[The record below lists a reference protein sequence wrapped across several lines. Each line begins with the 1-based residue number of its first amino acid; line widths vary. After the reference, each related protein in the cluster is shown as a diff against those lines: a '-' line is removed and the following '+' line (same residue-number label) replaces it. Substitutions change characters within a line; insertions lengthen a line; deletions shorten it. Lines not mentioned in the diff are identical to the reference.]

1 MEKHKEYEQYGDL
14 REEVIRPTV
23 DTTDATPDEAPAV
36 ESEWIAAAPE
46 DDDTEA
52 LRARLAELE
61 TLVEQRRDQMLRAQ
75 AELENQRR
83 RFERELESAHKFAV
97 ERFASELL
105 TVCDNL
111 EMGLDAAQ
119 KSQDVSSI
127 MQGTELTLK
136 SLRHVFE
143 KFGIEAIDPTGQRFD
158 PERHQAMTTQES
170 HDQPPNTVLLT
181 MQKGY
186 LLQGRVLRPA
196 MVIVSRTP
204 EAPQENSPPA
214 DMNP

>member
-23 DTTDATPDEAPAV
+23 NITDATPDDAPSIEPEWV
-36 ESEWIAAAPE
+36 EPAQE
-46 DDDTEA
+46 DQEA

-105 TVCDNL
+105 AVCDNL

-127 MQGTELTLK
+127 LQGTELTLK

-143 KFGIEAIDPTGQRFD
+143 KFGIEATNPTGQRFD

-196 MVIVSRTP
+196 MVIVSRAP
-204 EAPQENSPPA
+204 EAPQENPPPSDA
-214 DMNP
+214 SA